1 MKISGESIDSRILA
15 EFGLQGGRRLAKTL
29 EGLIPTNKE
38 DLEQERFEAK
48 WSSVGALTA
57 CQDMAEKGVE
67 GILRGQNRSETRV
80 GRVMRGGDRRRI
92 KRVKQNLGE
101 VGRKLLRRLTHR
113 DSRLR

>member
-80 GRVMRGGDRRRI
+80 GRV
-92 KRVKQNLGE
+92 
-101 VGRKLLRRLTHR
+101 RLDNHPDHERERTEENKEGKAKT
-113 DSRLR
+113 